1 MSTVSNPK
9 RQAILAA
16 AKRLFLAQGY
26 SAVSMEAIAEAAPVS
41 KPTLYNHFQGKQ
53 ELFAAVIECQC
64 QAFFDTLGSARMI
77 PCSAE
82 PNLRQIAM
90 SFADLIYSSESL
102 GLLRLIIAEHLSFPE
117 LSQQVHRRGI
127 QPVFDRLTR
136 FLVEL
141 HEDDESI
148 QIPDQERAA
157 KLLLG
162 MIQGNDLMHCLMG
175 LRPLPDAT
183 EKATMVDSA
192 VNLFLRGHR
201 RIGPKVEL

>member
-1 MSTVSNPK
+1 MNTPPNPK

-16 AKRLFLAQGY
+16 AKRLFVAQGY
-26 SAVSMEAIAEAAPVS
+26 SAVSMDAIAEAAPVS

-64 QAFFDTLGSARMI
+64 QAFFDTLSSARMI
-77 PCSAE
+77 PGATE
-82 PNLRQIAM
+82 AALRQIAM
-90 SFADLIYSSESL
+90 SFADLIYSTESL
-102 GLLRLIIAEHLSFPE
+102 GLLRLIIAEHPSFPE

-136 FLVEL
+136 FLVGL

-162 MIQGNDLMHCLMG
+162 MIQGNDHMRCLMG
-175 LRPLPDAT
+175 LRSPPDAN
-183 EKATMVDSA
+183 EKKIIVDSA

-201 RIGPKVEL
+201 RSGPKVEL